1 MTQEAW
7 RLQEAEERTAHWRRW
22 GPYLS
27 ERQWGTVR
35 EDYSP
40 TGAAWDFFPHDHA
53 RSRAYRWVRTASPG
67 SPITT
72 SGCVLPWRSGMAV
85 IRS

>member
-1 MTQEAW
+1 MTAEHH
-7 RLQEAEERTAHWRRW
+7 RLADANARRAPLGGMW

-40 TGAAWDFFPHDHA
+40 NGSAWTSCTTTWPA
-53 RSRAYRWVRTASPG
+53 PTPIAGVR
-67 SPITT
+67 
-72 SGCVLPWRSGMAV
+72 MA
-85 IRS
+85 

>member
-7 RLQEAEERTAHWRRW
+7 RLKAAEDRTAHWRRW

-40 TGAAWDFFPHDHA
+40 TGTAWDFFPMIML
-53 RSRAYRWVRTASPG
+53 VREPTVGVKTASPG

-72 SGCVLPWRSGMAV
+72 SGCVLPWHSGMAV

>member
-1 MTQEAW
+1 MTREAW
-7 RLQEAEERTAHWRRW
+7 RLKAAEDRTAHWRRW

-40 TGAAWDFFPHDHA
+40 SGAAWDFFHTITLVREPIA
-53 RSRAYRWVRTASPG
+53 GVRTVSLA